1 MKQYIWMKVI
11 AAGLALAALLFGISI
26 MDADPTLRVMRDV
39 TMADIEAGKMPA
51 DGQKVRITDAWLLP
65 TWVVEYSHSRKRG
78 DHAHVTVGLG
88 SRETFERAAQGQPAE
103 VKLWL
108 RLPQDFKTR
117 EGASAAM
124 NNDALYLRQQPR
136 EGVINALPDS
146 VRENI
151 KSDSHMT
158 STATMRL
165 EEGATPNSEGDGVGF
180 VAAGVLALALVAA
193 WLATDYANQ
202 GWLRDLA
209 TSGAT
214 PFQGASRWLLAYGV
228 ALLGAPLLVFFA
240 AGTWVDAQQL
250 DTTLLAWALALL
262 ALAGFALWR
271 HRVAFVVTPQGLDR
285 ASRSGSQSLLRWDE
299 VDALSIAQRN
309 FRGSVSVTYT
319 LHAGERKAKVGNS
332 LFAGGVDR
340 YKELGQ
346 LLRNEVNHRVAP
358 PLFAKLASGARVAFG
373 ALGAHRDGLVKGR
386 LETGELLPWADID
399 SANFADGKL
408 KIKRK
413 GKLLA
418 WDNVAL
424 GKVRNPDVLIQLIEQ
439 RGLGQAAA

>member
-26 MDADPTLRVMRDV
+26 MDADPTLRLQQDV
-39 TMADIEAGKMPA
+39 SMADIEAGKMPA

-124 NNDALYLRQQPR
+124 NDDALYLRQQPR

-151 KSDSHMT
+151 KSGGPLT

-180 VAAGVLALALVAA
+180 LAAGVLALALVAA

-209 TSGAT
+209 TSGVT

-228 ALLGAPLLVFFA
+228 ALLGAPLLVFFV
-240 AGTWVDAQQL
+240 AGAWVDTRQL
-250 DTTLLAWALALL
+250 DAALLAWALALL

-285 ASRSGSQSLLRWDE
+285 ASRSGTQSLLRWDE

-340 YKELGQ
+340 YKELGA

-358 PLFAKLASGARVAFG
+358 PLFAKLASGSRVAFG

-439 RGLGQAAA
+439 RGLASAAQ

>member
-26 MDADPTLRVMRDV
+26 MDADPTLRVQQDV
-39 TMADIEAGKMPA
+39 SMADIEAGKMPP

-88 SRETFERAAQGQPAE
+88 SRDTFERAAQGQPAE

-117 EGASAAM
+117 EGASVAM

-151 KSDSHMT
+151 KNDSHMK

-180 VAAGVLALALVAA
+180 IAAGVLALLLVAA
-193 WLATDYANQ
+193 WVAVDHANQ
-202 GWLRDLA
+202 GWLRHLA
-209 TSGAT
+209 TGGAT

-228 ALLGAPLLVFFA
+228 ALLGAPLLVFFV
-240 AGTWVDAQQL
+240 AGAWVDTRQL
-250 DTTLLAWALALL
+250 DGALLAWALALL

-285 ASRSGSQSLLRWDE
+285 ASRSGTQSLLRWDE

-340 YKELGQ
+340 YKDLGAV
-346 LLRNEVNHRVAP
+346 LREQVNRRVAP
-358 PLFAKLASGARVAFG
+358 PLLAKLASGARVAFG

-439 RGLGQAAA
+439 RGIA

>member
-1 MKQYIWMKVI
+1 MKQYIWIKVI

-26 MDADPTLRVMRDV
+26 MDADPTLRVQQDV
-39 TMADIEAGKMPA
+39 SMADIEAGKMPA
-51 DGQKVRITDAWLLP
+51 DGQKVRITDGWLLP

-124 NNDALYLRQQPR
+124 NDDALYLRQQPR

-151 KSDSHMT
+151 KSGGPLT

-193 WLATDYANQ
+193 WLATDYVNQ

-209 TSGAT
+209 TNGAT

-240 AGTWVDAQQL
+240 AGAWVDAQQL
-250 DTTLLAWALALL
+250 DPSLLGWALALL

-271 HRVAFVVTPQGLDR
+271 HRVAFIVTPQGLER
-285 ASRSGSQSLLRWDE
+285 ASRSGSQPLLRWDE

-309 FRGSVSVTYT
+309 FRGSVSVAYT

-340 YKELGQ
+340 YKELGA
-346 LLRNEVNHRVAP
+346 LLREQVNHRVAP

-439 RGLGQAAA
+439 RGLG